1 MRTSIEDLCKRLDE
15 ASHKFDCCGK
25 LFDEASRRLQELD
38 RQLDLARK
46 ASEIHCD
53 LVGSL
58 YREIDELKE
67 ELRNERPE

>member
-1 MRTSIEDLCKRLDE
+1 MRTSVEDLCKKLDE
-15 ASHKFDCCGK
+15 AASECNCGEF
-25 LFDEASRRLQELD
+25 LEDASRRLRELA

-67 ELRNERPE
+67 ELKNERP

>member
-1 MRTSIEDLCKRLDE
+1 MRASIEDLCRELDE
-15 ASHKFDCCGK
+15 VAPWSGCYE
-25 LFDEASRRLQELD
+25 LLEEASRRLRELD
-38 RQLDLARK
+38 RQLSLARK

-67 ELRNERPE
+67 ELKNGRSE